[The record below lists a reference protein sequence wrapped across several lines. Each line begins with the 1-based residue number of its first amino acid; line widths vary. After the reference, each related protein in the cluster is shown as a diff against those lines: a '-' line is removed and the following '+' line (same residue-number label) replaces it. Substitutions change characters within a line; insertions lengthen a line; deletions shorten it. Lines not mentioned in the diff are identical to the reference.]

1 MNQIK
6 TAPALEQAIMNTYL
20 YDVIFAIVLV
30 LVMLLVVNL
39 IQWQGG
45 KTDNSGKTRRL
56 WFFIFCAL
64 ALVGSLVFDYL
75 AFFRNIAVPAFT
87 GKYMTAMAVASVL
100 SSVVYFLVGFAIVKI
115 SRIGTK
121 VQSIFPKKDR

>member
-1 MNQIK
+1 MKLIK

-20 YDVIFAIVLV
+20 YDIIFAIVLV

-39 IQWQGG
+39 IKWQGG
-45 KTDNSGKTRRL
+45 KKDYSGKTRRV
-56 WFFIFCAL
+56 WFFIFCAV

-75 AFFRNIAVPAFT
+75 VFFTKIGVPAFA
-87 GKYMTAMAVASVL
+87 GKYMTAMAIASIL
-100 SSVVYFLVGFAIVKI
+100 SAVVYFLVGFTIVKA

-121 VQSIFPKKDR
+121 IQSIFPKKDR